1 MNQITRLD
9 EKQLKELVE
18 KLAHPTFNYFIK
30 RMQNEIFNKEKFES
44 MDLNDLFNIIV
55 SSQASVDANI
65 LRWMQAFNKIK
76 TNTEIDFMTL
86 KQIFFMRINEQL
98 KLLQQ

>member
-1 MNQITRLD
+1 MNQLD

-18 KLAHPTFNYFIK
+18 KLARPTFNYFIK
-30 RMQNEIFNKEKFES
+30 RMQNEILNKEKFES

-76 TNTEIDFMTL
+76 TNTEIDFVML